1 MGWIAQPLPFQL
13 SVTVPPLLMISVQY
27 GGLKRLQPGGISR
40 YSLQPPTVTQD
51 VAAVQLMPSSPAEV
65 APVGIG
71 TVWLDHAL
79 PFHLSTN
86 VPPETAEQAF
96 AAEQETRLSPTPEGG
111 LMMDWIDHSVPFHA
125 SANGCS
131 VPELSTY
138 CPTAMH
144 AVAVVHDT
152 SFSTLLVAP
161 AIVGVDCIDH
171 AVPSQRSAT
180 PTFARELST

>member
-1 MGWIAQPLPFQL
+1 
-13 SVTVPPLLMISVQY
+13 
-27 GGLKRLQPGGISR
+27 
-40 YSLQPPTVTQD
+40 
-51 VAAVQLMPSSPAEV
+51 MPSSPAEV

-79 PFHLSTN
+79 PFHLTTN
-86 VPPETAEQAF
+86 VRPETAVQAF

-111 LMMDWIDHSVPFHA
+111 LMMDWIDHPVPFHA
-125 SANGCS
+125 SAKGCR
-131 VPELSTY
+131 VPEPSTY
-138 CPTAMH
+138 CPTAVH

-171 AVPSQRSAT
+171 PVPSQRSAT
-180 PTFARELST
+180 SACAPELST